1 MAASKKIEIALEGV
15 IATATLFE
23 EKAPKTCAKFWETLP
38 IEDRTIHVR
47 WSGPAW
53 RTEKNYPFDI
63 GEIENKVSALQPG
76 DIIYYDDP
84 RYSLY
89 KIALSYGDAEWR
101 DRHGVLSVA
110 LIGRVE
116 ENLPE
121 LIKISERILF
131 EGPKR
136 VQIRRK

>member
-1 MAASKKIEIALEGV
+1 L
-15 IATATLFE
+15 
-23 EKAPKTCAKFWETLP
+23 
-38 IEDRTIHVR
+38 H
-47 WSGPAW
+47 
-53 RTEKNYPFDI
+53 I
-63 GEIENKVSALQPG
+63 GEIENKASALQPG

-89 KIALSYGDAEWR
+89 KIAFIYGDAEWR
-101 DRHGVLSVA
+101 DRKGVLSVA
-110 LIGRVE
+110 RIGRVE
-116 ENLPE
+116 TNLPA